1 MDARDRVGSSARPS
15 NDRVGLLYTAHKCA
29 YPNAWS
35 VQLTLNT
42 HVSLPTCFLDPSS
55 LAKASLNM
63 PPYAAPASNGYR
75 PNRWIVAWFVVSTL
89 LVAWDTGYMLLRP
102 RTFPGGDLFWFWKP
116 YVLYA
121 KTDLVYSRAAYE
133 SKDGFAAAQ
142 SVMNVVESV
151 LNVVFLVL
159 AARHSPVAVLIG
171 AIATAMT
178 ASKTVLYWLCDILSD
193 WSMTGHN
200 SRFDWWL
207 LYAIPNGPWIVIPGL
222 IAIHFYAQIAKSL
235 RVAAKMKTL

>member
-1 MDARDRVGSSARPS
+1 MALTPQRLCSDFARLQDRQALLQGRGRPHSAPLEMDARDRVGSSARPS

-89 LVAWDTGYMLLRP
+89 LVAWDTGYMLLRCALSTPRLPRSHRPRLLTRDAARTHSP

-142 SVMNVVESV
+142 CELLS
-151 LNVVFLVL
+151 L
-159 AARHSPVAVLIG
+159 ASSGRTTDG
-171 AIATAMT
+171 
-178 ASKTVLYWLCDILSD
+178 
-193 WSMTGHN
+193 
-200 SRFDWWL
+200 
-207 LYAIPNGPWIVIPGL
+207 
-222 IAIHFYAQIAKSL
+222 
-235 RVAAKMKTL
+235 